1 MPRRPTIIDIRIWV
15 EASAANGIRS
25 FAVSDYQ
32 LSKQL
37 RTRHIRSGKIEK
49 GASKEGAGVPVV
61 AYGFDALGN
70 VCAFC
75 ADGFSRQFLGR

>member
-1 MPRRPTIIDIRIWV
+1 MIRRPTITDIRIWV

-25 FAVSDYQ
+25 FAVADYQ

-49 GASKEGAGVPVV
+49 GASKEGAGVAVV
-61 AYGFDALGN
+61 AYGFDVLGN
-70 VCAFC
+70 VCALC